1 MNGLRR
7 RCKPIQ
13 LIAVALLSVAA
24 IVVSGCARSV
34 APALCGDEE
43 LEHDPELRVRF
54 RAPAEWRE
62 DPVRIDGNSRQ
73 RVWVSPTGDTA
84 FGIIRFDL
92 PVPVGHDLALWGF
105 LRTMRRDDGRAD
117 LVEKRWDE
125 RRQALRFVVEGK
137 TYRLRALLHVRG
149 FGGWSVYAGSLR
161 DRAGNPA
168 EIEQAEQARER
179 TVFDE

>member
-1 MNGLRR
+1 VNGSRR
-7 RCKPIQ
+7 RCNPIQ

-24 IVVSGCARSV
+24 IVVSGCARTSQPLL
-34 APALCGDEE
+34 PADADLQ
-43 LEHDPELRVRF
+43 HDPELRVRF
-54 RAPAEWRE
+54 RAPAGWCE
-62 DPVRIDGNSRQ
+62 DPVRVDRNSRQ
-73 RVWVSPTGDTA
+73 RVWISPTGDTA

-105 LRTMRRDDGRAD
+105 LRTMRRDDGQAD

-125 RRQALRFVVEGK
+125 QRQVLRFVVEGK
-137 TYRLRALLHVRG
+137 TYRLRALLHVRS

-161 DRAGNPA
+161 ERPENLA
-168 EIEQAEQARER
+168 EIEQAEQSRER